1 MRAKP
6 LPHPSRQEWRSA
18 VGMIIHE
25 PRLWLPFIAIR
36 FDGVKLGSYPT
47 WGAARD
53 ELARC
58 EGELPEGVR
67 MRLVN
72 V

>member
-1 MRAKP
+1 
-6 LPHPSRQEWRSA
+6 
-18 VGMIIHE
+18 MIIHE
-25 PRLWLPFIAIR
+25 PRLWLPFIAVR
-36 FDGVKLGSYPT
+36 FDGVRLGSYPT